1 MKTHPDGD
9 RSFIRPPM
17 FGECALSGD
26 CGCDGITCTGEGD
39 EEGIALRIDL
49 GTAVLGKCGA
59 KQSAM
64 LGEDRAV
71 ALLQPL
77 DQLCRAVD
85 VGKEKRDGSIG
96 QIRHHRRIFTARP

>member
-1 MKTHPDGD
+1 
-9 RSFIRPPM
+9 M
-17 FGECALSGD
+17 FGERALSGD

-39 EEGIALRIDL
+39 EEGIALRINL

-85 VGKEKRDGSIG
+85 VGKEKRDGSLG
-96 QIRHHRRIFTARP
+96 QIGHCTRIFTSRA